1 MLLLHNVFTSHKSKS
16 PLKEIYIKEG
26 HLLKVFP
33 SKKSNPPHENHTHI
47 FKKMVQSDRISIV
60 AETPPL
66 IFPEKRPSKTRKK
79 HVQLQNTWRTL
90 GD

>member
-33 SKKSNPPHENHTHI
+33 SKKSNPPMKITHI
-47 FKKMVQSDRISIV
+47 F
-60 AETPPL
+60 L
-66 IFPEKRPSKTRKK
+66 RKWYN
-79 HVQLQNTWRTL
+79 QIEFL
-90 GD
+90 